1 MMANLALDNRKSCLL
16 GRWWISVWCSSRL
29 CPIRREEKRRE
40 ETGIQSSLS
49 EEDMKQYLEQ
59 VIGEVKM
66 QRPSNKKG
74 RTNNGNV

>member
-1 MMANLALDNRKSCLL
+1 MPNK
-16 GRWWISVWCSSRL
+16 
-29 CPIRREEKRRE
+29 KRRE